1 MVEMELFGI
10 AVTILAAVL
19 TYQGWKNGRWMKMA
33 HQDTQDLIRQTQDLI
48 RQTQDLVRQMHK
60 DMIEAFL
67 KMDDT
72 LREIARLIVAE
83 GERTRQAIK

>member
-33 HQDTQDLIRQTQDLI
+33 HQDTQNLI

-60 DMIEAFL
+60 DMIGAFL
-67 KMDDT
+67 KMDET
-72 LREIARLIVAE
+72 LREIARLVAAE
-83 GERTRQAIK
+83 GESTRQAIKS

>member
-19 TYQGWKNGRWMKMA
+19 IYQAWKNGCWMKMA
-33 HQDTQDLIRQTQDLI
+33 HQDTQDLIRQTQDL
-48 RQTQDLVRQMHK
+48 VRQMHK
-60 DMIEAFL
+60 DMVEAFL

-72 LREIARLIVAE
+72 LREIGRLIAAE
-83 GERTRQAIK
+83 GESTRQAIKS